1 MKTLQGREFQHSLCA
16 RHSKPSWV
24 LCHPIAL
31 PGEATSGD
39 EALPIVGTGTGSPK
53 AGRNL
58 LGREEWGL
66 GMAGCIQG

>member
-16 RHSKPSWV
+16 WRSKPSWV

-39 EALPIVGTGTGSPK
+39 EALQIVGTGTGSPE
-53 AGRNL
+53 AGH
-58 LGREEWGL
+58 EEWGL
-66 GMAGCIQG
+66 EMAGCIQG